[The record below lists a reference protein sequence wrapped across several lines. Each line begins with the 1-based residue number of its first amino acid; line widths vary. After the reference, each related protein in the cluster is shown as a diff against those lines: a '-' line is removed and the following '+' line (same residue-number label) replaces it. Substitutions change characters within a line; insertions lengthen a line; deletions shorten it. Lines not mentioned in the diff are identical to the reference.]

1 MLDAAVITSIHICKK
16 CNLHFDEKKIG
27 EEKTMKIAITY
38 HHSGDYD
45 LPDLIAPEAPRIG
58 KFGTM
63 RHDYLRTWHRGIFD
77 GMLLKGT
84 LNAHLEE
91 IDRLANEMMDYLV
104 SQMVKQE
111 GVTEQLKADDH
122 MEWVQRMN
130 CIRSRAEEI
139 VSNELIYS

>member
-1 MLDAAVITSIHICKK
+1 
-16 CNLHFDEKKIG
+16 
-27 EEKTMKIAITY
+27 
-38 HHSGDYD
+38 
-45 LPDLIAPEAPRIG
+45 
-58 KFGTM
+58 M
-63 RHDYLRTWHRGIFD
+63 RHEYLRTWNRGIFD

-111 GVTEQLKADDH
+111 GVTEQLKADDQ
-122 MEWVQRMN
+122 MECVQRMN

-139 VSNELIYS
+139 VSSELIIRDSELFLFLLQNIPVSAFFVD